1 MNDNT
6 KLEVAKEVIASKVGE
21 AALRLNFDL
30 KNEELLQLLK
40 LKDEVDRCHF
50 EAIDF
55 VLENLKLGENNND

>member
-40 LKDEVDRCHF
+40 LKDEVDRCNF

-55 VLENLKLGENNND
+55 VLENFKLGENNND